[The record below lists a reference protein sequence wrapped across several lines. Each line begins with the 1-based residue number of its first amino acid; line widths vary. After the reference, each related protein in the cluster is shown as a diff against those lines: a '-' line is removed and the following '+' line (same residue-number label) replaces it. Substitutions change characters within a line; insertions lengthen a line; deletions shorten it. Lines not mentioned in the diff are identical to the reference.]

1 MLCKLRGATVG
12 GIVCGLQVARA
23 DGRGMDWA
31 TVIVRALACFLSLA
45 PLGLGFLW
53 AAFDADKQTWHDK
66 IAGTVVIRLPKP
78 APLV

>member
-1 MLCKLRGATVG
+1 
-12 GIVCGLQVARA
+12 
-23 DGRGMDWA
+23 MDWA